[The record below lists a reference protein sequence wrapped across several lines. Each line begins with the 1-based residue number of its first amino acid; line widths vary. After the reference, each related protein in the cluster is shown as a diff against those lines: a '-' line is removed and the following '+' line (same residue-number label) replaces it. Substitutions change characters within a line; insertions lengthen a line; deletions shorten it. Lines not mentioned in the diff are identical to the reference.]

1 MKDKKL
7 SDMPESHKNVLEL
20 MQEMLK
26 EQDSNKM
33 SSNSSSAITTH
44 ENEVKHSIP
53 LAQKNSNVNRASFD
67 SKVFTNK

>member
-26 EQDSNKM
+26 EQDSNKV
-33 SSNSSSAITTH
+33 SSNSNSAIATH
-44 ENEVKHSIP
+44 EHEVKHSNA
-53 LAQKNSNVNRASFD
+53 LTQKNANVHRASFD
-67 SKVFTNK
+67 AKVKFQN